1 MQYMNINGYSVPYPN
16 GFTLAK
22 VPNIVNEMTTLTG
35 KVVADINGWRY
46 ADTELKWDTLLDED
60 LSNLLTAISD
70 SVFQITVEDID
81 GESHTINAVLKGR
94 TNVKTPLFKDN
105 ETIWKNVSINLSFP
119 DCYEG

>member
-1 MQYMNINGYSVPYPN
+1 MEINGKSVPYPN
-16 GFTLAK
+16 GFTMAK
-22 VPNIVNEMTTLTG
+22 VPNIVNEITTLTG

-46 ADTELKWDTLLDED
+46 ADTEMKWDTLLDTD

-70 SVFQITVEDID
+70 STFQITFEDID
-81 GESHTINAVLKGR
+81 GEAHTINAVLKGR

-105 ETIWKNVSINLSFP
+105 ETIWKDVSINLSFP